1 LDRVRVGILDDE
13 VHICSLLEMAVT
25 DAGMKAFAY
34 SNARD
39 LARNLDN
46 DKLDII
52 ISDLMMP
59 GCDGAEF
66 VRMLADLGNR
76 PALILMSGCDERT
89 LSTTADMAEARGIQ
103 VLGVLHKPFDIPDLL
118 RLLGQGDQPSES
130 SPLDLT
136 AAVGTGQIVAYF
148 QPIFNAS
155 RFRDRPIDY
164 CEALARW
171 QHPTK
176 GLLGPGQF
184 LPKIENA
191 SLWWDFT
198 LHMARITARQI
209 AEWERAGFPVGGAI
223 NLPPEVVTDSRLP
236 DAMFSIVDEFGIS
249 AKKLRLELTE
259 YSKFDSAEDAKF
271 NLTRLKMRDFP
282 LSLDDFGVGYSSFER
297 LNIGLFDQI
306 KIDTSFLTA
315 AKTSEKALSI
325 MRASADLAR
334 SLDLD
339 VCAEGVE
346 DSQTMKIALE
356 VGCTSLQGF
365 GLCPPRSPDLITMQY
380 AVPPT
385 ANHDSRAESATAPV
399 AMSC

>member
-1 LDRVRVGILDDE
+1 MDRIRVGILDDE

-25 DAGMKAFAY
+25 DAGMRAFAY

-39 LARNLDN
+39 LANNLDR
-46 DKLDII
+46 DKLDIV

-59 GCDGAEF
+59 GCDGVEF

-89 LSTTADMAEARGIQ
+89 LATTADMAESRGIQ
-103 VLGVLHKPFDIPDLL
+103 VLGLLHKPFDIPDLL
-118 RLLGQGDQPSES
+118 RLLGQNEQSTDAA
-130 SPLDLT
+130 PLDLEG
-136 AAVGTGQIVAYF
+136 AVGTGQIVAYF
-148 QPIFNAS
+148 QPIFTVDAG
-155 RFRDRPIDY
+155 RTRPIEY

-171 QHPTK
+171 QHPTR

-184 LPKIENA
+184 LPKIEKA

-209 AEWERAGFPVGGAI
+209 AEWDRAGFPVGGAI
-223 NLPPEVVTDSRLP
+223 NLPPEVVTDTRLP
-236 DAMFSIVDEFGIS
+236 DALFAIVDEFGIS

-259 YSKFDSAEDAKF
+259 YSKFLSVEDAKY

-282 LSLDDFGVGYSSFER
+282 LSLDDFGIGYSSFER

-306 KIDTSFLTA
+306 KIDTTFLAA
-315 AKTSEKALSI
+315 AKTSEKAHSI
-325 MRASADLAR
+325 MRAAADLAH

-346 DSQTMKIALE
+346 DSQTMKIALD

-380 AVPPT
+380 AVAPEL
-385 ANHDSRAESATAPV
+385 SRAKRTVIPSPAAV
-399 AMSC
+399 SH

>member
-1 LDRVRVGILDDE
+1 MDRVHVGILDDE

-39 LARNLDN
+39 LAKNLDN
-46 DKLDII
+46 DKLDIV

-59 GCDGAEF
+59 GCDGVEF
-66 VRMLADLGNR
+66 VQMLADLGDR
-76 PALILMSGCDERT
+76 PSLILMSGCDERT
-89 LSTTADMAEARGIQ
+89 LATTADMAESRGIE

-118 RLLGQGDQPSES
+118 RLLGQSEPPSEDGS
-130 SPLDLT
+130 LDVS
-136 AAVGTGQIVAYF
+136 AAVSKGQIVAYY
-148 QPIFNAS
+148 QPIFTVSPS
-155 RFRDRPIDY
+155 RERPVEY

-171 QHPTK
+171 QHPSR

-184 LPKIENA
+184 LPKIENPA
-191 SLWWDFT
+191 LWWDFT
-198 LHMARITARQI
+198 LHMARITARQV
-209 AEWERAGFPVGGAI
+209 ADWERSGFPVGGAI

-236 DAMFSIVDEFGIS
+236 DAMFAIVEEFGIS

-259 YSKFDSAEDAKF
+259 YSKFQSTEEAKY

-282 LSLDDFGVGYSSFER
+282 LSLDDFGIGYSSFER

-306 KIDTSFLTA
+306 KIDTTFLAA
-315 AKTSEKALSI
+315 AKSSKKAISI
-325 MRASADLAR
+325 MRAAADLAH
-334 SLDLD
+334 SLNID

-380 AVPPT
+380 AVSPDVTSDRRSTLP
-385 ANHDSRAESATAPV
+385 AHAALSL
-399 AMSC
+399 